1 VSGHRQKSRLHIA
14 EKCDIE
20 QIMNNEVIL
29 PDAPTS
35 LLARGKWRE
44 YRTDQQLLLP
54 IGAAAV
60 DGRLQGGIVRNGL
73 HEFFGAEKRD
83 ATVAAA
89 FALLLALR
97 LPEPRIFWISGDK
110 ERQASGRL
118 YPPGLAEMGGDPARM
133 LLVQAADL
141 RDALRAAADSIRSK
155 AAGAVILEA
164 QGNAKLIDL
173 TSTRRLA
180 LAAAETGVLVL
191 LVRGD
196 AVPMPSAASTRWQVK
211 SAPSV
216 PLPGNAPG
224 LATFDIDLLRHRGG
238 IAPFAARVTWDHAT
252 RTFNDAPL
260 SGGLS
265 ALVTGGE
272 TDPDTRQ
279 HA

>member
-1 VSGHRQKSRLHIA
+1 M
-14 EKCDIE
+14 E
-20 QIMNNEVIL
+20 QIMNNEAIL
-29 PDAPTS
+29 S
-35 LLARGKWRE
+35 RGVWRQYQPGE
-44 YRTDQQLLLP
+44 QQLLA
-54 IGAAAV
+54 IGAPAV
-60 DGRLQGGIVRNGL
+60 DLRLQGGIVRNGL
-73 HEFFGAEKRD
+73 HEFFGAVKMD
-83 ATVAAA
+83 ATAAAA
-89 FALLLALR
+89 FALMLALR
-97 LPEPRIFWISGDK
+97 LAEPRIFWISGDK

-118 YPPGLAEMGGDPARM
+118 YPPGLAEMGGDPAKM

-224 LATFDIDLLRHRGG
+224 LATFDISLLRHRGG
-238 IAPFAARVTWDHAT
+238 IAPFTARVTWDHAT
-252 RTFNDAPL
+252 RTFHDAPL

-265 ALVTGGE
+265 AVVTGGE
-272 TDPDTRQ
+272 TDPDTR
-279 HA
+279 ATA